1 MHSALEKLCVS
12 LDGVAAAV
20 LALSGEERTM
30 TEMWGW
36 NFPALT
42 RHDLAAIASG
52 LSERIRASGAE
63 TIPSTLEK
71 IVLGLPRQ
79 LTLLQ
84 SQTIP
89 HLFNGNG
96 AQAAPAYICTIE
108 NIEAQVAKILG
119 WEKLDNNLL
128 PTRLGRRLRAIN
140 AQIEQL
146 TPNKDVLA
154 NQITLIQDAVD
165 AAETLPSDLES
176 LNAARAEVARIS
188 DESAALLAKITTRSE
203 EAATAANLVAHHQT
217 EAAQLVSQC
226 EEAYRITTTKGL
238 AAAFDQRAFKLGF
251 SMWVWVFGLLAAL
264 GIGAYL
270 GIERV
275 TLLSGAVSSDD
286 PKWGVIWMNIV
297 LSLLSIGP
305 PLWFSWLA
313 TKQIG
318 QRFRLAEDYAFKASV
333 AKAYEGYRRE
343 AAKID
348 EAFEARLFASALS
361 RLEEAPLRLVESDT
375 HGSPWH
381 ELISSPA
388 FQTAMETVPDLR
400 DKFIEL
406 AKAGLPKGRSEKRA
420 EAAAPAP
427 AKVGAED

>member
-1 MHSALEKLCVS
+1 MHSALEKLCLS
-12 LDGVAAAV
+12 LDGLAGAV
-20 LALSGEERTM
+20 LAQSTEERTM
-30 TEMWGW
+30 TEVWGW

-42 RHDLAAIASG
+42 RHDLAAIARG
-52 LSERIRASGAE
+52 LSERIRASSAE
-63 TIPSTLEK
+63 TLSPALEK
-71 IVLGLPRQ
+71 VVLGLPRQ

-84 SQTIP
+84 SQTVP
-89 HLFNGNG
+89 YLFNGNG

-108 NIEAQVAKILG
+108 NIEAQVTSLFG
-119 WEKLDNNLL
+119 WEKSDNNLL
-128 PTRLGRRLRAIN
+128 PAKIARRLRSIN

-146 TPNKDVLA
+146 SPDRDALS
-154 NQITLIQDAVD
+154 NQLTLIRDAVE

-176 LNAARAEVARIS
+176 LAAARAEVARIS

-203 EAATAANLVAHHQT
+203 EAASAADLVANHQT

-238 AAAFDQRAFKLGF
+238 AAAFDQRASRLGV
-251 SMWVWVFGLLAAL
+251 SMWIWVAGLLAAL
-264 GIGAYL
+264 GTGAYL

-275 TLLSGAVSSDD
+275 SLLSIAVTSND
-286 PKWGVIWMNIV
+286 PKWGVIWMHIA
-297 LSLLSIGP
+297 LSVLSIGS

-333 AKAYEGYRRE
+333 AKAYEGYKRE

-348 EAFEARLFASALS
+348 AAFEARLFASALT
-361 RLEEAPLRLVESDT
+361 RLEEAPLRLVDSET

-388 FQTAMETVPDLR
+388 FQKALETVPDLR

-406 AKAGLPKGRSEKRA
+406 AKAGLPKTKAEKPA
-420 EAAAPAP
+420 EAAPSP
-427 AKVGAED
+427 PP